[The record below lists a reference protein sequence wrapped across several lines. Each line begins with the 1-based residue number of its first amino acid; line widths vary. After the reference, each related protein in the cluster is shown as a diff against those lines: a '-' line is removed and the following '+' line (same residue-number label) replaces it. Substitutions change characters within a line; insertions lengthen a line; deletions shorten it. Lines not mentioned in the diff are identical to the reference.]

1 MKEYLMGLLLEHGD
15 RAFGFTIAYRDAGY
29 TRLFTVARENADF
42 IELIERPQYT
52 AELLPYKLTAKALE
66 YIKSND

>member
-15 RAFGFTIAYRDAGY
+15 RAFPFRASITGDLFAQARNSNYIEM
-29 TRLFTVARENADF
+29 RLLSKYDEQN
-42 IELIERPQYT
+42 
-52 AELLPYKLTAKALE
+52 LPYKLTAKALE